1 MNQAIKKLIDITT
14 AEIGTHES
22 ARNNTGPKIEE
33 YQRAT
38 WLEPAAW
45 PWCAAFTCWIM
56 REWLKDEPVRND
68 VKSCFKRSTLTLA
81 EAEKVRCQ
89 DASAFGWE
97 KWAKKHE
104 IAVLQETEL
113 AKAGDFVVFDF
124 SHIGLV
130 IEDQTSLHSKII
142 TIEGNTNKKGTRD
155 SISNDGVWRKEREP
169 NLTKSYIRLFSK

>member
-1 MNQAIKKLIDITT
+1 MNQAIKKLVAIAT
-14 AEIGTHES
+14 AEIGTREIGD
-22 ARNNTGPKIEE
+22 NTGPRVEE

-38 WLEPAAW
+38 WLQPAAW
-45 PWCAAFTCWIM
+45 AWCAAFTCWIM
-56 REWLKDEPVRND
+56 REWLKDEQVRND
-68 VKSCFKRSTLTLA
+68 VKGCFKRSTLTLA

-104 IAVLQETEL
+104 ISVLPETEL
-113 AKAGDFVVFDF
+113 ARAGDFVVFDF

-130 IEDQTSLHSKII
+130 IEDQTSLQSKII

-155 SISNDGVWRKEREP
+155 SKGGDGVWRKEREP
-169 NLTKSYIRLFSK
+169 SLTNSYIRLF